1 MMVCGEE
8 GGWIIPRSVGVI
20 LCTENNKFFC
30 TYIYTHGA
38 REGFC
43 PCVQFGAA

>member
-1 MMVCGEE
+1 MVCGEE
-8 GGWIIPRSVGVI
+8 GGWVIPRSVGVI
-20 LCTENNKFFC
+20 LCTEHNKFFC
-30 TYIYTHGA
+30 TYIYTRGA